1 MPIGPILI
9 ILAFF
14 LFLIGIIVWAIRY
27 GRRKNKEKNQRYR
40 DFALRLNLVYNEK
53 PHLFVKL
60 PVLTGTFRNH
70 SIKLYEKVIGSG
82 KNQTFYTIIE
92 FPGSSHNFQFRIGKE
107 HFFSK
112 IGKKIGF
119 KDIEFDQFE
128 LDKKFL
134 FKSKDEAQF
143 RALMNYKILH
153 ELEAITEHLKG
164 SIEHADGVLSYTQ
177 VGVLSKP
184 EHFEGLEKVLHF
196 MEQLMRK

>member
-27 GRRKNKEKNQRYR
+27 GRKKNKEKNQRYR
-40 DFALRLNLVYNEK
+40 DFALRLNLEYNER

-70 SIKLYEKVIGSG
+70 PIKLCEKVIGSG

-92 FPGSSHNFQFRIGKE
+92 FTGSSHDFQFRIGKE

-134 FKSKDEAQF
+134 FKSKDEDQF

-153 ELEAITEHLKG
+153 ALEAIDEHLKG
-164 SIEHADGVLSYTQ
+164 SIEHVDDVLSYTQ

-184 EHFEGLEKVLHF
+184 EHFEGLEKVMYF
-196 MEQLMRK
+196 MEQLMHK

>member
-9 ILAFF
+9 IAAFF
-14 LFLIGIIVWAIRY
+14 LFLIGIVVWAIRY

-40 DFALRLNLVYNEK
+40 DFALRLNLAYNEK

-60 PVLTGTFRNH
+60 PVLSGTFRNH
-70 SIKLYEKVIGSG
+70 PIELYEKVKGSG
-82 KNQTFYTIIE
+82 KNQTFYTIVE
-92 FPGSSHNFQFRIGKE
+92 LQGSLHNFQFRIGKE

-112 IGKKIGF
+112 IGKKFGF

-134 FKSKDEAQF
+134 FKSKDEEQF

-153 ELEAITEHLKG
+153 ELEGIADHLKG
-164 SIEHADGVLSYTQ
+164 SIEHIDGVLSYTQ

-184 EHFEGLEKVLHF
+184 EQFDGIEKVIHF